1 MSSDV
6 DLCGQNIDLA
16 IEELALALGE
26 DLKPDCEQGSLRLAC
41 RDLSDEFALNPIWA
55 RA

>member
-6 DLCGQNIDLA
+6 DLCGQSIDLA

-26 DLKPDCEQGSLRLAC
+26 DLKPDCERGELRLAC
-41 RDLSDEFALNPIWA
+41 HNLSDEFAMHPVWGHA
-55 RA
+55 